1 MRGRTLAAAASVA
14 LAAVAAPV
22 LAQPAPPPTITW
34 VAYTQGKAGKTS
46 DWVKLTVKNDAP
58 IYEKLMAAGVVR
70 SWGIATPINHRP
82 GFEWNLLTW
91 VTVDNWAGVE
101 KWAGASMQTMQ
112 ARSAE
117 ETKAIEASFDAV
129 EQGRSHFDEVVSNAV
144 IVPGKPGAKIGYLL
158 VEHYLARAG
167 QEAAFVQLYKEAIV
181 PGADKLVA
189 DGVVVGYG
197 LQVQALHGQFQP
209 DRKWTHRS
217 WYAVSD
223 LGAID
228 RIFPGLAAFITPQHL
243 ARAAEVHD
251 MSAHTDDVLMV
262 LYQGAPPPPAATP
275 AKK

>member
-1 MRGRTLAAAASVA
+1 MKQRVLAGVA
-14 LAAVAAPV
+14 LAVAMAVAAPAF
-22 LAQPAPPPTITW
+22 AQPVPPITW
-34 VAYTQGKAGKTS
+34 VAYTQAKAGKTS
-46 DWVKLTVKNDAP
+46 DWLKLTLQYDAP
-58 IYEKLMAAGVVR
+58 IYDKLMAAGVVR

-82 GFEWNLLTW
+82 GFGWNLLTW

-101 KWAGASMQTMQ
+101 KWAGAAMQ

-117 ETKAIEASFDAV
+117 ETKTVDASYEAL
-129 EQGRSHFDEVVSNAV
+129 EEGGRHHFDEVVRNAV
-144 IVPGKPGAKIGYLL
+144 LVPGKPGAKIGYFL

-167 QEAAFVQLYKEAIV
+167 QEAALVQLYKEVIV
-181 PGADKLVA
+181 PVADKLVA

-197 LQVQALHGQFQP
+197 MHVQELHGQLQP

-228 RIFPGLAAFITPQHL
+228 RIESALVAAGLTPQQA

-262 LYQGAPPPPAATP
+262 LYQAAAPAAP
-275 AKK
+275 AAAKK

>member
-1 MRGRTLAAAASVA
+1 MRGPILAAAAGAA
-14 LAAVAAPV
+14 LAAMSAPV
-22 LAQPAPPPTITW
+22 FAQPAPPITW

-46 DWVKLTVKNDAP
+46 DWVKLTLKYDGP
-58 IYEKLMAAGVVR
+58 IYEKLMAAGVVH

-117 ETKAIEASFDAV
+117 ETKAIEAGFDAV

-144 IVPGKPGAKIGYLL
+144 FVPGKPGAKIGYFL

-167 QEAAFVQLYKEAIV
+167 QEAAFAQLYKEAIV

-197 LQVQALHGQFQP
+197 LQVQALHGQLQP

-217 WYAVSD
+217 WYALSD

-228 RIFPGLAAFITPQHL
+228 RIFPALAAFITPQQL

-262 LYQGAPPPPAATP
+262 LYQGAPPAAPAPT
-275 AKK
+275 KK

>member
-1 MRGRTLAAAASVA
+1 MRGRTLAAAACVA
-14 LAAVAAPV
+14 LVAGAAPV
-22 LAQPAPPPTITW
+22 LAQPAAPITW
-34 VAYTQGKAGKTS
+34 VAYTQGKAGKTM
-46 DWVKLTVKNDAP
+46 DWVKLTVKYDAP
-58 IYEKLMAAGVVR
+58 IYEKLMAAGVIR

-129 EQGRSHFDEVVSNAV
+129 EQGRSHFDEVVRNAV
-144 IVPGKPGAKIGYLL
+144 LVPGKPGAKIGYFL

-167 QEAAFVQLYKEAIV
+167 QEAALVQLYKEVIV
-181 PGADKLVA
+181 PIADKLVA

-197 LQVQALHGQFQP
+197 LHEQELHGQFQP
-209 DRKWTHRS
+209 GRKWTHRS

-228 RIFPGLAAFITPQHL
+228 RIESALVAGGITPQQA

-262 LYQGAPPPPAATP
+262 LYQGAPPAAPAPT
-275 AKK
+275 KK